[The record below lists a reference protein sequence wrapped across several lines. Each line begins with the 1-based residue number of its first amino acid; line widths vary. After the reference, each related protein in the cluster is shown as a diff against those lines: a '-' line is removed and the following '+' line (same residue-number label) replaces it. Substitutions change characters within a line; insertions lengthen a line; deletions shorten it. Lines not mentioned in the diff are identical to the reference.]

1 MGLNLID
8 SLYYTIITMATVGF
22 GDIVPTTALQKI
34 FSMTVALS
42 GVGTIAYV
50 FSGVI
55 QNFTE
60 KLTEYSKGAKMYKKI
75 DKMNNYYRNAIYKS
89 MVLNEKV
96 ESWYI
101 DDYNK
106 EDVVITIYTYKG
118 NKLVLHLSY
127 GNYFNIRKL
136 IFEIEQEIERCDN

>member
-1 MGLNLID
+1 
-8 SLYYTIITMATVGF
+8 
-22 GDIVPTTALQKI
+22 
-34 FSMTVALS
+34 
-42 GVGTIAYV
+42 
-50 FSGVI
+50 
-55 QNFTE
+55 
-60 KLTEYSKGAKMYKKI
+60 
-75 DKMNNYYRNAIYKS
+75 MNNYYRNAIYKS

-118 NKLVLHLSY
+118 NKIVLHLSY
-127 GNYFNIRKL
+127 ANYFNSRKL

>member
-1 MGLNLID
+1 
-8 SLYYTIITMATVGF
+8 MATVGF

-34 FSMTVALS
+34 FSVTVALS

-75 DKMNNYYRNAIYKS
+75 DKMNNYYILLKKTFF
-89 MVLNEKV
+89 L
-96 ESWYI
+96 
-101 DDYNK
+101 
-106 EDVVITIYTYKG
+106 
-118 NKLVLHLSY
+118 
-127 GNYFNIRKL
+127 
-136 IFEIEQEIERCDN
+136 